1 MIWAFLTRFAVGR
14 AVQRVGST
22 LPWQIWA
29 ALAVIAVLGVSAWII
44 NDRAYNRGFA
54 EAERQWQIQVQEEL
68 ERQQAANDAALRA
81 AQDEIA
87 RLNEARRVRDAT
99 IERLNREAY
108 EDPNADRP
116 ALGADSV
123 RRLNSVLE

>member
-1 MIWAFLTRFAVGR
+1 MIWLTGLRIALGRFA
-14 AVQRVGST
+14 SK

-29 ALAVIAVLGVSAWII
+29 ALAVAAVLGVSAWII
-44 NDRAYNRGFA
+44 NDRAFSRGFA
-54 EAERQWQIQVQEEL
+54 EAERQWEQQVQEEL

-81 AQDEIA
+81 AREEIE

-99 IERLNREAY
+99 IERLNREAR
-108 EDPNADRP
+108 EDPNAGRP

>member
-1 MIWAFLTRFAVGR
+1 MIWLTGIRLALGR
-14 AVQRVGST
+14 VASK

-29 ALAVIAVLGVSAWII
+29 ALGVAGILGVSAWII

-54 EAERQWQIQVQEEL
+54 EAQLRWEQQVQEEL

-81 AQDEIA
+81 AREQIA
-87 RLNEARRVRDAT
+87 RLNEARSVRDAT
-99 IERLNREAY
+99 IERLLREAR
-108 EDPNADRP
+108 EDPDADRP
-116 ALGADSV
+116 ALGAGSV